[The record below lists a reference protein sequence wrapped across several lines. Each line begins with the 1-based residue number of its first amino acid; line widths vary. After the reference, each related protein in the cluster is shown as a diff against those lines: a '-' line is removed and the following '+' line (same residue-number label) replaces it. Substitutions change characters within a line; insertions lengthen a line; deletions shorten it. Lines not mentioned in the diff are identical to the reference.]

1 MNCWRQ
7 KKNGLQNVWCVNNR
21 ENKMIE
27 TKTVLAGDTIF
38 IITMTDGQVS
48 LVKVLKNGK
57 SAGCYK
63 KADDMP
69 KEDKNKLFFAQVTD
83 AALARWNNKKS
94 LQK

>member
-38 IITMTDGQVS
+38 IITMTDGSVS
-48 LVKVLKNGK
+48 L
-57 SAGCYK
+57 
-63 KADDMP
+63 
-69 KEDKNKLFFAQVTD
+69 
-83 AALARWNNKKS
+83 
-94 LQK
+94 

>member
-27 TKTVLAGDTIF
+27 TKTVLSGDTIF

-48 LVKVLKNGK
+48 LVKVLKDGK
-57 SAGCYK
+57 SAGCYNSTY
-63 KADDMP
+63 DMP
-69 KEDKNKLFFAQVTD
+69 QKDRFKLYFAEALDKT
-83 AALARWNNKKS
+83 LARWNNKKS